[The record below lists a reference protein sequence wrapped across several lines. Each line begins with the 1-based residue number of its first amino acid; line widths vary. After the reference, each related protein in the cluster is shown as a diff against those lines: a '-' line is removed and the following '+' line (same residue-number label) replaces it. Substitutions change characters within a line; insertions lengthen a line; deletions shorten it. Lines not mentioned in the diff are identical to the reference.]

1 MGCVFQG
8 IGPFHLLN
16 KVMSIEAF
24 VCVCVCIRSIYVLC
38 AHAQS
43 LFMTLWTVA
52 NQAPLSIGFSKQE
65 YWSELPCPPP
75 GDLPNPGTEPMSP
88 ALQVDSLLLSQWE
101 SPIYVLYIH
110 TVCKCVCV
118 YVCGCVCDGILLI
131 KRTKI
136 CHLQQHGRTWS
147 ILCLVK

>member
-1 MGCVFQG
+1 MCVY
-8 IGPFHLLN
+8 IYIYIYIHY
-16 KVMSIEAF
+16 
-24 VCVCVCIRSIYVLC
+24 IYVLC

-52 NQAPLSIGFSKQE
+52 NQAPLSTGFSKQE
-65 YWSELPCPPP
+65 YWSGLPCPPP

-88 ALQVDSLLLSQWE
+88 ALQVDSLLLSYWE

-110 TVCKCVCV
+110 TVYICVCV
-118 YVCGCVCDGILLI
+118 CVCVMQYYSVI
-131 KRTKI
+131 KRMKI
-136 CHLQQHGRTWS
+136 SYLQQHGWTWS